1 MKNSFKEALEYALQ
15 VTGRSLREVTEAAG
29 VSYDKFKNLRQ
40 GKSRTTGVDDAVKVA
55 EAFGVSLD
63 QFLAMDLTGS
73 ELQSVPIVGR
83 VGAGARVPVFEAY
96 EPGAGPHVICPP
108 GLDPQSVVAV
118 EIEGDS
124 MEPVYSA
131 GDLLFYTRSASDGVP
146 SEAIGRRC
154 VCECEDGLG
163 WVKQVKLGS
172 APGLFNLISINP
184 QADNQHDVRLKWA
197 APVLLHWPKELAR
210 RAEHS

>member
-1 MKNSFKEALEYALQ
+1 MTLTFRQALELALEYS
-15 VTGRSLREVTEAAG
+15 GRSLREVAAAAG
-29 VSYDKFKNLRQ
+29 VSYEQLKSLRQ
-40 GKSRTTGVDDAVKVA
+40 GKSRSTNVDDAVKVA
-55 EAFGVSLD
+55 ETFGCSLE
-63 QFLAMDLTGS
+63 QFLAGNFDS
-73 ELQSVPIVGR
+73 EHRSVPIVGK

-96 EPGAGPHVICPP
+96 EPGSGPQVVCPP
-108 GLDPQSVVAV
+108 GLDPRSVVAV

-131 GDLLFYTRSASDGVP
+131 GDLLFYTRATHDGVP

-210 RAEHS
+210 KVE

>member
-1 MKNSFKEALEYALQ
+1 MAIAAALNMTVE
-15 VTGRSLREVTEAAG
+15 EVTTLAQGGGA
-29 VSYDKFKNLRQ
+29 VS
-40 GKSRTTGVDDAVKVA
+40 GPT
-55 EAFGVSLD
+55 VS
-63 QFLAMDLTGS
+63 
-73 ELQSVPIVGR
+73 IVGT
-83 VGAGARVPVFEAY
+83 VGAGARVPVFEVY
-96 EPGAGPHVICPP
+96 EPGSGPQVVCPP
-108 GLDPQSVVAV
+108 GLDPRSVVAV

-131 GDLLFYTRSASDGVP
+131 GDLLFYTRATHDGVP

-163 WVKQVKLGS
+163 WVKQVKLGT

-210 RAEHS
+210 RVE